1 MQRETIELIVRINCC
16 QEKANAGFSMIDNY
30 YKVQARFDKALDVR
44 IGKMVG
50 EGVGFISMF

>member
-1 MQRETIELIVRINCC
+1 
-16 QEKANAGFSMIDNY
+16 MIDNY

-50 EGVGFISMF
+50 EGVDFILMY